1 MKVTILNGNPDAQNT
16 TFDEYIDQLSDT
28 LTAAQHQV
36 TKLTLRDMDI
46 RYCVGCWSCWLK
58 TPGQCSARDASA
70 DVYRAVINADLV
82 LLASPMQMGFVSALL
97 KKMVDKFIPLIHPYI
112 VADQGEAHHLA
123 RYEKYPL
130 MGLLLEKGPRTDDQD
145 LQITAD
151 ILSRTALNF
160 KTQLAVTE
168 LTATPVDAVARAITY
183 AKPLPHWA
191 TIPQPTVAEPQL
203 RWYDGPPL
211 KHLTV
216 LNGSPR
222 GRTGNTQV
230 LLEEILEGF
239 ESNDVRSHEMH
250 HLIRNGRSQRF
261 QQAFA
266 QAEHVLLGFPLYT
279 DAMPGIVK
287 AFVETLEPFC
297 DRERNPSIG
306 FLVQSGFPEAAHSRY
321 VERYLEKLAHRLG
334 CPYSGTIVKGNA
346 EGVRRASPR
355 QNRKLFETLHQI
367 GECYGDTGRFEPALL
382 GQLARPERFPKITV
396 PLIKPLLR
404 FANMGWDKQLK
415 ENGAFERRFARPHME
430 SSRD

>member
-1 MKVTILNGNPDAQNT
+1 MKIAILNGNPDAENG
-16 TFDEYIDQLSDT
+16 TFDAYVNHLSES

-36 TKLTLRDMDI
+36 TALTLRDMDI
-46 RYCVGCWSCWLK
+46 RHCVGCWSCWLK
-58 TPGQCSARDASA
+58 TPGECIARDASA
-70 DVYRAVINADLV
+70 DVRRAAINADLV
-82 LLASPMQMGFVSALL
+82 LLASPMRMGFVSALL

-112 VADQGEAHHLA
+112 VAEQGEAHHLA

-130 MGLLLEKGPRTDDQD
+130 MGLLLEKSPHTDDQD
-145 LQITAD
+145 VQITAD
-151 ILSRTALNF
+151 IFGRTALNF

-168 LTATPVDAVARAITY
+168 LTSTPIDAVARAITY
-183 AKPLPHWA
+183 AKPLPYWA
-191 TIPQPTVAEPQL
+191 TLPQPTVAVPEL
-203 RWYDGPPL
+203 RRCAGPPPR
-211 KHLTV
+211 HLTV
-216 LNGSPR
+216 FNGSPR
-222 GRTGNTQV
+222 GRTGNTQI
-230 LLEEILEGF
+230 LLDEFLKGF
-239 ESNDVRSHEMH
+239 EAGDTRSHEMH
-250 HLIRNGRSQRF
+250 HLNRNGRAQRF

-266 QAEHVLLGFPLYT
+266 QAKHVLLGFPLYT

-334 CPYSGTIVKGNA
+334 CPYTGTIVKGNA
-346 EGVRRASPR
+346 EGVRWASPR

-367 GECYGDTGRFEPALL
+367 GESYGSTDQFEPALVE
-382 GQLARPERFPKITV
+382 QLARPERFPRITV

-415 ENGAFERRFARPHME
+415 ENGAYERRFAQPYAG
-430 SSRD
+430 